1 MYLTMMINIL
11 QITQK
16 QQSTSLLIN
25 KNLLIALRIMGQQSP
40 LVYWPAH
47 SDKLR
52 VNEDF
57 V

>member
-16 QQSTSLLIN
+16 QQSNSLLIN

-40 LVYWPAH
+40 VVYSHAH

-52 VNEDF
+52 VNENF